1 MSIKKQGPLKK
12 RGEFIQNWRDRY
24 FILYSDGTFNGYRRE
39 PRQNDANPENNFSV
53 NNAQL
58 IKVRDTGFALRCR
71 HKNGSVIDRNFQAQ
85 SLQARDDWVRCIEEV
100 SGHPEETI
108 ECDELMEEI
117 ELGDGHTIPMARDIY
132 RPRLSI
138 TDFETEKV
146 LGRGTFGSVLLVYKK
161 DDNTKRRLALKL
173 ISKEVI
179 RQKDE
184 TEHTRSERQ
193 VLGNINHPFL
203 VRLYYAF
210 QSQTHLC
217 LVMEFARGGEIYTH
231 LSRCG
236 TFPISRCRFYG
247 AEITSALGYLHS
259 KNIIYRDL
267 KLENLLL
274 DADGHIKI
282 TDFGLCKELSRD
294 DQITRTFC
302 GTPEYLAPE
311 VLDDYPYSFP
321 VDWWSLGIVLHEM
334 IVGKLPWPQSTWSSH
349 DELYQRI
356 CTERVPPLPNRI
368 PRDTCDLLQR
378 LLNKNPE
385 TRLGF
390 NGVVEVKSHPF
401 FLNVDF
407 NALDRREIRPE
418 FQPYI
423 NGPDDVSH
431 FDGEFTRLDPRG
443 VLPSSDENNRS
454 MIEDTTYP
462 GFSYDQAPTSVSR
475 SFQDRSDPF
484 EIVDYSNEVMN

>member
-1 MSIKKQGPLKK
+1 MSEVKKQGPLKK
-12 RGEFIQNWRDRY
+12 RGEFIQNWRDRF
-24 FILYSDGTFNGYRRE
+24 FILYHDGTFNGYRRE
-39 PRQNDANPENNFSV
+39 PRQGDANPENNFSV

-58 IKVRDTGFALRCR
+58 IKVRDVGFALRCR
-71 HKNGSVIDRNFQAQ
+71 QHNGSVVDRNFQASSQ
-85 SLQARDDWVRCIEEV
+85 EDRDDWVRCIEEV
-100 SGHPEETI
+100 SGHRGQTI
-108 ECDELMEEI
+108 TYDEAMEEVDV
-117 ELGDGHTIPMARDIY
+117 GGFNIPMARAIY
-132 RPRLSI
+132 RPKLSI

-146 LGRGTFGSVLLVYKK
+146 LGKGTFGSVLLVYKK
-161 DDNTKRRLALKL
+161 DDDSKRRLAMKL

-259 KNIIYRDL
+259 MNIIYRDL

-282 TDFGLCKELSRD
+282 TDFGLCKELREE
-294 DQITRTFC
+294 QITRTFC

-334 IVGKLPWPQSTWSSH
+334 IVGKLPWPTWASH

-356 CTERVPPLPNRI
+356 CNERVPPLPNRI

-378 LLNKNPE
+378 LLNKKPE
-385 TRLGF
+385 TRLGY
-390 NGVVEVKSHPF
+390 NGVVEVKTHPF
-401 FLNVDF
+401 FINVDF
-407 NALDRREIRPE
+407 NALERREIRPE
-418 FQPYI
+418 FQPCI
-423 NGPDDVSH
+423 HGPDDVSH
-431 FDGEFTRLDPRG
+431 FDGEFTRLDPRR
-443 VLPSSDENNRS
+443 VLPHSDDRS
-454 MIEDTTYP
+454 MNDDPNYP
-462 GFSYDQAPTSVSR
+462 GFSFDQAPNSVSR
-475 SFQDRSDPF
+475 SYQDT
-484 EIVDYSNEVMN
+484 VMA